1 MMTTGGSMHCT
12 ASRRGKGVSLPAV
25 KESSRAAR
33 LVTGRGC
40 CESAPLGEPGQPFV
54 EEHLRIPDLARRLQ
68 VSVRYLWD
76 QVKLGAQSKGAK
88 GIYPTRRAGKS
99 VLVPASAV
107 NRWLESIT
115 P

>member
-1 MMTTGGSMHCT
+1 
-12 ASRRGKGVSLPAV
+12 V
-25 KESSRAAR
+25 R
-33 LVTGRGC
+33 LVTGRGG
-40 CESAPLGEPGQPFV
+40 ESTPHGVPGQPFV
-54 EEHLRIPDLARRLQ
+54 EEHLRIPELAARLR
-68 VSVRYLWD
+68 VSVRYLWQ
-76 QVKLGAQSKGAK
+76 QVKLGAESKGAK